1 MRQQRPRGTTTR
13 EAVVDAAL
21 RIVDRVG
28 IDGVTIRAI
37 ARLVDAP
44 PMSLYTHFANKEEL
58 LNLMY
63 AEVSRRMYVD
73 AGHATWREELW
84 ALAQHLRRTL
94 LQHPRW
100 TPILSRPTPNVAV
113 PVRERILTLM
123 VETGMTPGDA
133 LQALSTVIITAIGLT
148 LVELTFREPD
158 GVSSF
163 LRRFESLRNRLENE
177 DEAITEPTT
186 RDAFSR
192 APRLDLE
199 DTFASS
205 INNLMDGVE
214 LRRPASSKEP
224 RLTGS
229 K

>member
-21 RIVDRVG
+21 QIVDRVG
-28 IDGVTIRAI
+28 IDCVTIRAI
-37 ARLVDAP
+37 ARLVNAP

-84 ALAQHLRRTL
+84 ALAQHLRQTL
-94 LQHPRW
+94 RQHPRW

-123 VETGMTPGDA
+123 VEAGMTPADA
-133 LQALSTVIITAIGLT
+133 LQALSSVVITAIGLT

-158 GVSSF
+158 GASSL
-163 LRRFESLRNRLENE
+163 LRRFESLRSRLEN
-177 DEAITEPTT
+177 DSEAITEPTT
-186 RDAFSR
+186 RVAFSL
-192 APRLDLE
+192 APRFDVE
-199 DTFASS
+199 QTFVSS
-205 INNLMDGVE
+205 INTLIDGME
-214 LRRPASSKEP
+214 LRLPASSREP